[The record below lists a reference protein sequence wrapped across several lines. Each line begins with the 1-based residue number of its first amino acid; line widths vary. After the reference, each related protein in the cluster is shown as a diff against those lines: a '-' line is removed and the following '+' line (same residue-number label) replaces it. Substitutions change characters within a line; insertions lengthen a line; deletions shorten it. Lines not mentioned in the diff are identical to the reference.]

1 MENKLR
7 ICNKGINKA
16 KGFEGCGN
24 STMKLTYGLCNS
36 CLWDFY
42 HNDERGK
49 IIYQKSFLPKVSLKL
64 KSFQKQKTKE
74 MKENVK
80 TKSDYEKELQKEI
93 NTIVRLIDKDQV
105 CISTL
110 KPLNAKFDAGHFYS
124 VGSTPSLRFN
134 LNNIFAQ
141 SVYANQYLSGDQI
154 NFLSGLSQLYGE
166 NYKEYVL
173 NLKSVYK
180 ELKLHIYE
188 IKDKIKI
195 AREIVKELKEQNEV
209 YDADTRRFLRN
220 IYNLRIGIY
229 LD

>member
-1 MENKLR
+1 MGTKLKT
-7 ICNKGINKA
+7 CTKGINKA

-49 IIYQKSFLPKVSLKL
+49 VIYQKSFLPKVSLKL

-124 VGSTPSLRFN
+124 VGSTPALRFN

-173 NLKSVYK
+173 NLKSIYK

>member
-1 MENKLR
+1 MEKLKQ
-7 ICNKGINKA
+7 CKKGINKA
-16 KGFEGCGN
+16 KGFDGCGKE
-24 STMKLTYGLCNS
+24 SFKLTAGLCPS
-36 CLWDFY
+36 CYFSFLTT
-42 HNDERGK
+42 DERGRV
-49 IIYQKSFLPKVSLKL
+49 IYQKSFLPKVSLKL
-64 KSFQKQKTKE
+64 KSFEKQKTKE

-110 KPLNAKFDAGHFYS
+110 KPLNTKYDAGHFYS

-154 NFLSGLSQLYGE
+154 NFINGLSQLYGE

-195 AREIVKELKEQNEV
+195 AREIVKELKEQNDV

>member
-1 MENKLR
+1 MKTKLK
-7 ICNKGINKA
+7 ICKKGINKA
-16 KGFEGCGN
+16 KGFDGCGV

-36 CLWDFY
+36 CLWHFY

-49 IIYQKSFLPKVSLKL
+49 IIYNKSFLPKVTLKL
-64 KSFQKQKTKE
+64 RSFEKQKTKE

-80 TKSDYEKELQKEI
+80 TKSDYERELQKEI
-93 NTIVRLIDKDQV
+93 NTIVRLIDKNQV

-124 VGSTPSLRFN
+124 MGITPALRFN

-154 NFLSGLSQLYGE
+154 NFINGLSQLYGE
-166 NYKEYVL
+166 NYKDYVL

-180 ELKLHIYE
+180 DLKLHIYE

-195 AREIVKELKEQNEV
+195 AREIVKELKEQNQS
-209 YDADTRRFLRN
+209 YDPDTRRFLRN

>member
-1 MENKLR
+1 METKLKT
-7 ICNKGINKA
+7 CTKGINKA
-16 KGFEGCGN
+16 KGFDGCGKE
-24 STMKLTYGLCNS
+24 SFKLTAGLCPS
-36 CLWDFY
+36 CYFSFLTT
-42 HNDERGK
+42 DERGK
-49 IIYQKSFLPKVSLKL
+49 VIYQKSFLPKVSLKL

>member
-1 MENKLR
+1 
-7 ICNKGINKA
+7 
-16 KGFEGCGN
+16 
-24 STMKLTYGLCNS
+24 
-36 CLWDFY
+36 
-42 HNDERGK
+42 
-49 IIYQKSFLPKVSLKL
+49 
-64 KSFQKQKTKE
+64 

>member
-1 MENKLR
+1 METKLKQ
-7 ICNKGINKA
+7 CKKGINKA

-24 STMKLTYGLCNS
+24 STIKLTYGLCNS

-124 VGSTPSLRFN
+124 CGSTPSLRFN

>member
-1 MENKLR
+1 MENKLK
-7 ICNKGINKA
+7 ICDKGINKA
-16 KGFEGCGN
+16 KGVIGCGV

-36 CLWDFY
+36 CLWHFY

-49 IIYQKSFLPKVSLKL
+49 IIYNKSFLPKVTLKL
-64 KSFQKQKTKE
+64 RSFEKQKTKE

-80 TKSDYEKELQKEI
+80 TKSDYERELQKEI
-93 NTIVRLIDKDQV
+93 NTIVRLIDKEQV

-110 KPLNAKFDAGHFYS
+110 KPLNAKYDAGHLFS
-124 VGSTPSLRFN
+124 VGSTPALRFN

-154 NFLSGLSQLYGE
+154 NFINGLSQLYGE
-166 NYKEYVL
+166 NYKDYVL

-180 ELKLHIYE
+180 DLKLHIYE

-195 AREIVKELKEQNEV
+195 AREIVKELKEQNQS
-209 YDADTRRFLRN
+209 YDPDTRRFLRN

>member
-1 MENKLR
+1 MENKLK
-7 ICNKGINKA
+7 ICDKGMNKA
-16 KGFEGCGN
+16 KGVIGCGV

-36 CLWDFY
+36 CLWHFY

-49 IIYQKSFLPKVSLKL
+49 IIYQKSFLPKVTLKL
-64 KSFQKQKTKE
+64 RSFEKQKTKE

-80 TKSDYEKELQKEI
+80 TKSDYERELQKEI

-124 VGSTPSLRFN
+124 VGSTPALRFN

-154 NFLSGLSQLYGE
+154 NFINGLSQLYGE
-166 NYKEYVL
+166 NYKDYVL

-195 AREIVKELKEQNEV
+195 AREIVKELKEQNQS
-209 YDADTRRFLRN
+209 YDPDTRRFLRN

-229 LD
+229 IN

>member
-1 MENKLR
+1 MENKLKT
-7 ICNKGINKA
+7 CTKGINKA
-16 KGFEGCGN
+16 KGFNGCGN

-64 KSFQKQKTKE
+64 KSFQNQKTKE

-124 VGSTPSLRFN
+124 CGSTPSLRFN

>member
-1 MENKLR
+1 MEKLKT
-7 ICNKGINKA
+7 CTKGINKA
-16 KGFEGCGN
+16 KGFDGCGN
-24 STMKLTYGLCNS
+24 STIKLTYGLCNS

-49 IIYQKSFLPKVSLKL
+49 VIYQKSFLPKVSLKL

-124 VGSTPSLRFN
+124 VGSTPALRFN

-154 NFLSGLSQLYGE
+154 NFLNGLSQLYGE
-166 NYKEYVL
+166 NYKDYVL